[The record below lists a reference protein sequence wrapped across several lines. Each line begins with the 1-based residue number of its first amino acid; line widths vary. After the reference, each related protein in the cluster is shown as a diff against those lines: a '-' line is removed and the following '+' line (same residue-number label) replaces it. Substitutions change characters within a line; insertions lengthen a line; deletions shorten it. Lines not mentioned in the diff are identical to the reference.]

1 VGFDAEHRTLVSLQG
16 FFLHLRHPTRPPVTN
31 ADAPFAAGASER
43 DSRQSG

>member
-1 VGFDAEHRTLVSLQG
+1 VGFDAEHRTLVSLQE
-16 FFLHLRHPTRPPVTN
+16 FFLHHRHPTCRLLTN